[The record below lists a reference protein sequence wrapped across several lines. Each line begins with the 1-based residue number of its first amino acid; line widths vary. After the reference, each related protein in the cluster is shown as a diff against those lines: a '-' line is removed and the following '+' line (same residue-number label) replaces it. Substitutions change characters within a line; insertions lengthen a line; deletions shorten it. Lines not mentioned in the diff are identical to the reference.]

1 MEKIGEPKF
10 GGIRGQPGEGGS
22 GGEGR
27 SHATDEVVFFSDAG
41 GGMRQ
46 SPQEAA
52 RRRRRWRR
60 LKNGGALKPQSQVTG
75 VPRLI
80 SFHFSLSYSAFLLP
94 LSHWLFHYEITIDFG
109 DEEVVRRVSRVA
121 KFGRFTV
128 LRFTTETTD
137 VINSVDRRLDKP
149 AMRGATSLPGI
160 IHDVSP
166 SFRETEYIMYMYFH
180 STTN

>member
-80 SFHFSLSYSAFLLP
+80 SFHFSLSYSE
-94 LSHWLFHYEITIDFG
+94 LSSSPSATG
-109 DEEVVRRVSRVA
+109 C
-121 KFGRFTV
+121 
-128 LRFTTETTD
+128 FTTTLRLISETKRSY
-137 VINSVDRRLDKP
+137 VASLVSQNSVDLLYSVSRQKRL
-149 AMRGATSLPGI
+149 TS
-160 IHDVSP
+160 
-166 SFRETEYIMYMYFH
+166 
-180 STTN
+180 